1 MKPEHLAWV
10 DEIGRRIAACPM
22 TEHRRSDSRR
32 MHSSA
37 ARLSLPVKTNFA
49 VSGPAFRRGDGFCM
63 LDVNGIKRK
72 HAERFGAEPAVFL
85 APGRVNLI
93 GEHTDY
99 AGGFVMPA
107 AIDFGTLA
115 AITPRND
122 GRVVIWSEN
131 FHEQVSHQIEGLP
144 KNGGGHWSGYPLG
157 VVKILREAGFAI
169 PPLSLTVQGDV
180 PLGAGLSSSASIEV
194 ATALAALS
202 LAGRIRRA
210 RRSRNSA
217 SARKTFTSAPSCGI
231 MDQFIACRGA
241 ENHALLL
248 DCRSLEYRLAP
259 IPETVSLVI
268 ANTMVKHAI
277 AGGEYGI
284 RRAEVEEGTAI
295 LRGHRPEIQL
305 LRDATTKDLEQWGDE
320 MPGNVLRRCRHIITE
335 NLRTVAAADALAAGN
350 LKKLGDLMAA
360 AHASYRDD
368 FEASCEEADA
378 MVEAAHQLPG
388 LIGARLTGGGFGGC
402 TVNLVQSDLAQDFAA
417 RLYDEYR
424 ARTGIDAEI
433 YRCHASAAAH
443 AV

>member
-1 MKPEHLAWV
+1 
-10 DEIGRRIAACPM
+10 
-22 TEHRRSDSRR
+22 
-32 MHSSA
+32 
-37 ARLSLPVKTNFA
+37 
-49 VSGPAFRRGDGFCM
+49 M
-63 LDVNGIKRK
+63 LDGNGIRKK
-72 HAERFGAEPAVFL
+72 HAERFGAEPAVFI
-85 APGRVNLI
+85 APGRVNII

-115 AITPRND
+115 AISSRDD

-131 FHEQVSHQIEGLP
+131 FHEQVSHQIEGFP

-157 VVKILREAGFAI
+157 VIKILRDAGFPI

-180 PLGAGLSSSASIEV
+180 PLGAGLSSSASVEV

-202 LAGRIRRA
+202 LAKADPPREEIAKLCQRA
-210 RRSRNSA
+210 ENVYVGA
-217 SARKTFTSAPSCGI
+217 SCGI

-248 DCRSLEYRLAP
+248 DCRSLDYRLAP
-259 IPETVSLVI
+259 IPPNVSLVI

-284 RRAEVEEGTAI
+284 RRAEVEEGTAL

-305 LRDATTKDLEQWGDE
+305 LRDVTTNDLEQWGAG
-320 MPGNVLRRCRHIITE
+320 MPDNVLRRCRHVITE

-350 LKKLGDLMAA
+350 MKRLGDLMAA

-378 MVEAAHQLPG
+378 MVEAAQQLPG

-402 TVNLVQSDLAQDFAA
+402 TVNLVHSDLAADFAA
-417 RLYDEYR
+417 RLHDEYR

-443 AV
+443 ALPAAVVDNPA

>member
-1 MKPEHLAWV
+1 
-10 DEIGRRIAACPM
+10 
-22 TEHRRSDSRR
+22 
-32 MHSSA
+32 
-37 ARLSLPVKTNFA
+37 
-49 VSGPAFRRGDGFCM
+49 M
-63 LDVNGIKRK
+63 LDVNGIKEK
-72 HAERFGAEPAVFL
+72 HAERFGAEAAVFL

-115 AITPRND
+115 AISPRSD
-122 GRVVIWSEN
+122 GRVVVWSEN
-131 FHEQVSHQIEGLP
+131 FNEQVSHQIEGLP

-157 VVKILREAGFAI
+157 VVKVLREAGFKVPAF
-169 PPLSLTVQGDV
+169 SLTIQGDI

-202 LAGRIRRA
+202 LAGANPEREQIAKLCQRA
-210 RRSRNSA
+210 ENTYVGS
-217 SARKTFTSAPSCGI
+217 SCGI

-259 IPETVSLVI
+259 IPPSVSLVI
-268 ANTMVKHAI
+268 ANTMVKHSV

-295 LRGHRPEIQL
+295 LREHRPEIQL
-305 LRDATTKDLEQWGDE
+305 LRDAAPQDLEKWGAE
-320 MPGNVLRRCRHIITE
+320 MPDNVLRRCRHIITE
-335 NLRTVAAADALAAGN
+335 NLRTVAAADALEAGQM
-350 LKKLGDLMAA
+350 KKLGDLMAA

-378 MVEAAHQLPG
+378 MVAAAQALPG

-402 TVNLVQSDLAQDFAA
+402 TVNLVHAEQAEKFAK
-417 RLYDEYR
+417 RLHDDYR
-424 ARTGIDAEI
+424 AATGIDAEI

-443 AV
+443 AM